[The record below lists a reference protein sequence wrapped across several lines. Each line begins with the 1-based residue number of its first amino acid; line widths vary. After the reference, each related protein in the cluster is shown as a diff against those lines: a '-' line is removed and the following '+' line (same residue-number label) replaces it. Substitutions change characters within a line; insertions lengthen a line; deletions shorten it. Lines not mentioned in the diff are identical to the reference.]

1 MKKKTLGQFFTK
13 KTSLVLRKHIV
24 DFIAESG
31 KTMLY
36 DPFAGAGDLL
46 DCDLPNITE
55 RKGLDI
61 DEDLHWERNDSLLSI
76 PRENDSIILTN
87 PPYYGK
93 SSAKRHK
100 DEKVFR
106 YFEGNCHTDIYQLAL
121 EKSLEASDYVVAV
134 IPESFI
140 NSSFDKSR
148 CVSITTI
155 EENPFDDTDCP
166 ICVACFGKDVCD
178 NTILYKSDE
187 RLFPLELLGD
197 IVPAPSKRVEM
208 KFNSL
213 EGWLAIKCI
222 DDIRFGYVSD
232 FNYDFEKNI
241 KVSSRSYTLVD
252 IDIDECKRDELI
264 AEANRI
270 TTNVRE
276 MSKDLLLTPFKGNRN
291 GVRRRRLDF
300 ALARKI
306 IEKAVETLS

>member
-1 MKKKTLGQFFTK
+1 
-13 KTSLVLRKHIV
+13 
-24 DFIAESG
+24 
-31 KTMLY
+31 MLY

-46 DCDLPNITE
+46 ECDLPNITE

-61 DEDLHWERNDSLLSI
+61 DEKLRWEHNDSLVYI
-76 PRENDSIILTN
+76 PRESDSIILTN

-93 SSAKRHK
+93 SSAKRNK
-100 DEKVFR
+100 DEKVFK

-140 NSSFDKSR
+140 NSSFDKTR

-155 EENPFDDTDCP
+155 VENPFDDTECP
-166 ICVACFGKDVCD
+166 ICVACFGKDACD
-178 NTILYKSDE
+178 STMLYKSDE
-187 RLFPLELLGD
+187 RLFPLESLGD
-197 IVPAPSKRVEM
+197 IIPSSSKRVEM
-208 KFNSL
+208 KFNSRD
-213 EGWLAIKCI
+213 GWLAIKCY
-222 DDIRFGYVSD
+222 DNIRFGYTSD
-232 FNYDFEKNI
+232 FNYDFERNI
-241 KVSSRSYTLVD
+241 KASSRSYTLVD

-270 TTNVRE
+270 MANVRE
-276 MSKDLLLTPFKGNRN
+276 KSKDLLLAPFKGTRK

-300 ALARKI
+300 VLARKI